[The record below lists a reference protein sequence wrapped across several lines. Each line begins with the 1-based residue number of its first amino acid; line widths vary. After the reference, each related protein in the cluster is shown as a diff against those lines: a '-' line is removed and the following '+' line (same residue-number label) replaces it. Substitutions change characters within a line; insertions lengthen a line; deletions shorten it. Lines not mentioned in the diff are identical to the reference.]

1 MNVRQFDSYEA
12 MSRYAAFSVATQ
24 IRQKPDSVLGLAT
37 GSTPIGLYD
46 GLAQLYQ
53 EGLISFRRVTTFNL
67 DEYYG
72 LPAEHPE
79 SYHAFMKRYLFSKV
93 DIPAAQT
100 HLMDGCA
107 KDPAEECRR
116 YDAAITAAGGLDLQ
130 VLGIGFDGHIGFNEP
145 GDSFAV
151 DCHLVQLDP
160 STLAANARFFGG
172 DPAKVP
178 ASALTMGLRCIMGAR
193 HILLLCNG
201 PEKHAI
207 LKQAIGGPVRP
218 EVPASILQLHPN
230 VDVLFF

>member
-1 MNVRQFDSYEA
+1 M
-12 MSRYAAFSVATQ
+12 
-24 IRQKPDSVLGLAT
+24 
-37 GSTPIGLYD
+37 
-46 GLAQLYQ
+46 AQLYQ

-93 DIPAAQT
+93 DIPAAQS

-145 GDSFAV
+145 SDSFAV

-230 VDVLFF
+230 VDILFF